1 MRCVWLRSLLSIL
14 QLNVS
19 HTDISFF
26 PFYTQ
31 KRWKTCSLQLD
42 SCGLQIH
49 LNVVIWIDLTWLVFK
64 AEQCFTN
71 TKEIILSH
79 RSRLFVF
86 KELTTHSAC
95 RVHSVCSWVVFVFI
109 VFKRRSG
116 LCCDVAVQ
124 ARPERSRRNQPVWAC
139 IMICFVSFFLLK
151 CTIFMDSREP
161 SVRLIFLD

>member
-1 MRCVWLRSLLSIL
+1 MRCVWLCSLLSIL

-86 KELTTHSAC
+86 KELTTHSAR

-124 ARPERSRRNQPVWAC
+124 ARPEREKSASMSVHHNLL
-139 IMICFVSFFLLK
+139 CFVFP
-151 CTIFMDSREP
+151 SRMHNIYG
-161 SVRLIFLD
+161 L